1 MRRVPARSDAGVDQ
15 TSELRNAFRR
25 LAKPADKCPDRVP
38 RRLPDL
44 RPQNIKRPDVRDR
57 RARVGAAEDSKR
69 PRRPRKVPRQAR
81 VEMSHAS

>member
-1 MRRVPARSDAGVDQ
+1 M
-15 TSELRNAFRR
+15 LRNALRR
-25 LAKPADKCPDRVP
+25 LAKPNDKCPDRVR

-69 PRRPRKVPRQAR
+69 PRRPRRYR
-81 VEMSHAS
+81 VRHASNRPASLRKWTAGSCRWRSAR